1 MADGKG
7 AKKKK
12 KKGAKKYN
20 IIQLD
25 FKKSWCGLHQTW
37 QIQPYKKQNRL
48 QRQTKKGAKR
58 KRKKGQKNTI
68 TATLW
73 KKKGQK

>member
-25 FKKSWCGLHQTW
+25 FKKSWCGLHQT
-37 QIQPYKKQNRL
+37 
-48 QRQTKKGAKR
+48 
-58 KRKKGQKNTI
+58 
-68 TATLW
+68 
-73 KKKGQK
+73 